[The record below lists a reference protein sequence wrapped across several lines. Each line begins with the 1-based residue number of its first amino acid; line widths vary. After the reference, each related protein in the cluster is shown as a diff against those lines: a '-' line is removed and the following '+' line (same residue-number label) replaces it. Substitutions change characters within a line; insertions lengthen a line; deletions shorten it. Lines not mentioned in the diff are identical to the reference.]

1 MLSKNLISGKCYRD
15 GVEITEE
22 KYTEILNM
30 IRKKPI
36 APDGYGYCL
45 TDDLKWELVELLATP
60 EDADPDLTDEEA
72 LAIILGGAE

>member
-1 MLSKNLISGKCYRD
+1 
-15 GVEITEE
+15 
-22 KYTEILNM
+22 M

-45 TDDLKWELVELLATP
+45 TDDLKWELVELSTP
-60 EDADPDLTDEEA
+60 LEDADYDLMDEEA